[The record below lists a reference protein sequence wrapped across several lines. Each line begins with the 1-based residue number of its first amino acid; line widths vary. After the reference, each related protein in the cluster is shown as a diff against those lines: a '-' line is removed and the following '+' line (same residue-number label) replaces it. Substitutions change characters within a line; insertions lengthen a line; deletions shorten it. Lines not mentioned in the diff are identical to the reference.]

1 MKHEFVKTRGLFVTG
16 TDTGIG
22 KTMVTGAIARHLHN
36 RGVKVGVFKPVASGC
51 ESRREGLVS
60 KDAEFLAHCANSEFS
75 LDVLSNFRVN
85 SNVANKPTYEELEQ
99 RIKEFEIINRI
110 LLLT

>member
-1 MKHEFVKTRGLFVTG
+1 MYPH
-16 TDTGIG
+16 IG
-22 KTMVTGAIARHLHN
+22 R
-36 RGVKVGVFKPVASGC
+36 
-51 ESRREGLVS
+51 
-60 KDAEFLAHCANSEFS
+60 NSEFS

-99 RIKEFEIINRI
+99 RIKEFVIINRI